1 MQMSE
6 DAKVPATQGTT
17 QAHTA
22 GEWEANR
29 YDEIWAVEVLDGG
42 AAALKVFVASA
53 HDVEDAARSRANA
66 RLIAAAP
73 DLLEALLPIVTADGG
88 GSFRNLTG
96 MNAQL
101 ALAAISKATGR

>member
-1 MQMSE
+1 ME
-6 DAKVPATQGTT
+6 DTKVPGTQGTT

-22 GEWEANR
+22 GPWETGR
-29 YDEIWAVEVLDGG
+29 TIPGQVWADASGLTVARAYRAFGG
-42 AAALKVFVASA
+42 GYAIEEPEML
-53 HDVEDAARSRANA
+53 ANA

>member
-1 MQMSE
+1 VS
-6 DAKVPATQGTT
+6 AQGTT

-53 HDVEDAARSRANA
+53 HPVEDAARSRANA

-73 DLLEALLPIVTADGG
+73 DLLAALKRIVSLCAGYPLLSAELDIPV
-88 GSFRNLTG
+88 
-96 MNAQL
+96 AV
-101 ALAAISKATGR
+101 AAICKAEGR